1 MYNVKFIFDFYVF
14 SKTYLWCIVG
24 YTAVVFVTGT
34 LALWAPATINHA
46 LAAKNN
52 LNKTELLST
61 DERKR

>member
-1 MYNVKFIFDFYVF
+1 M
-14 SKTYLWCIVG
+14 G

-52 LNKTELLST
+52 LNKTELLSA